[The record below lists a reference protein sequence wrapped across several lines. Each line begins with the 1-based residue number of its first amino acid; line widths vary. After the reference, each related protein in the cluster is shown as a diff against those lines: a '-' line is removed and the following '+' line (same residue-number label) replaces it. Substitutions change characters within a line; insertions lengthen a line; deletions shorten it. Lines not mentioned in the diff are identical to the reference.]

1 MTLVFIVSIP
11 VVALLLHQIATV
23 SKHTVNISDE
33 DDVAVLCPQFHGDIW
48 KDLLDIEPVVGAEF
62 VIYTVQWK
70 TDVSVERINLV
81 LNSLEIACSV
91 INQWRI
97 RWCQ

>member
-1 MTLVFIVSIP
+1 M
-11 VVALLLHQIATV
+11 
-23 SKHTVNISDE
+23 
-33 DDVAVLCPQFHGDIW
+33 
-48 KDLLDIEPVVGAEF
+48 VGAEF

-97 RWCQ
+97 RWCQESTETAQSNLLVRFGTNDNVTNAIVLI